1 MTVPTPP
8 VTVDDEEFYPLHQ
21 EDDVPEIPDHRT
33 QHTDLGTALA
43 LYLPDAFIT
52 GNVCVYWEQ
61 GNRNR
66 YVAPDLFVV
75 RNWRPP
81 QRLRTYRAWEHPPIV
96 FIAEVLSLYDYK
108 PRQESME
115 AEYATHLRVPEY
127 LSFHL
132 ERKELKLRRLGPDG
146 YEEVTPEPTGRVRS
160 QELQLEFG
168 MDETGF
174 LRAYTLDGRR
184 LPNAEELKLQ
194 LSDQE
199 QRRGEAE
206 ARADEEA
213 ERRAQEARR
222 RQEAEARA
230 ADEARQ
236 REEEARQ
243 RQAAEARAAQEAQQ
257 RQAAEARA
265 AEEARQREELEGQ
278 LAALRAQLQER
289 GE

>member
-1 MTVPTPP
+1 MTIPALP

-33 QHTDLGTALA
+33 QHTDLGTAISLH
-43 LYLPDAFIT
+43 LPDAFVT
-52 GNVCVYWEQ
+52 GNVCVYWER

-75 RNWRPP
+75 RHWRPATK
-81 QRLRTYRAWEHPPIV
+81 LRTYRLWEHPPIV
-96 FIAEVLSLYDYK
+96 FIAEVLSLYDHK

-115 AEYATHLRVPEY
+115 QDYATHLRAVEY

-132 ERKELKLRRLGPDG
+132 ERKELKLRRLGPNG
-146 YEEVTPEPTGRVRS
+146 YDEVPAEPTGRVRS

-168 MDETGF
+168 IDETGF
-174 LRAYTLDGRR
+174 LRAYTLDGRK

-213 ERRAQEARR
+213 
-222 RQEAEARA
+222 
-230 ADEARQ
+230 Q
-236 REEEARQ
+236 R
-243 RQAAEARAAQEAQQ
+243 RQAAEARAAEEARQ

-265 AEEARQREELEGQ
+265 AEEARQRQAAEARAAEEERQREELERQ

-289 GE
+289 RE

>member
-1 MTVPTPP
+1 MAIPALP

-33 QHTDLGTALA
+33 QHTDLGTALT
-43 LYLPDAFIT
+43 LHFPDAFIT
-52 GNVCVYWEQ
+52 GNVCVYWER
-61 GNRNR
+61 GNRDR

-75 RNWRPP
+75 RDWRPTTK
-81 QRLRTYRAWEHPPIV
+81 LRTYRLWEHPPIGFV
-96 FIAEVLSLYDYK
+96 AEVLSRYDHK

-115 AEYATHLRVPEY
+115 ADYATHLRVPEY

-132 ERKELKLRRLGPDG
+132 ERKELKLRRLGPNG
-146 YEEVTPEPTGRVRS
+146 YEEVPPEPNGRVRS

-174 LRAYTLDGRR
+174 LRAYTLDGRK

-213 ERRAQEARR
+213 QRRL
-222 RQEAEARA
+222 EAETRA
-230 ADEARQ
+230 A
-236 REEEARQ
+236 EEVR
-243 RQAAEARAAQEAQQ
+243 Q

-265 AEEARQREELEGQ
+265 AEEARQREELERQ